1 MFRFSLRR
9 SIMTQKVKTG
19 DTVKVHYTGRFDDGE
34 VFDSSQGREPLQFKV
49 GAGDIIKGLEKA
61 VLGMQPG
68 EKKNVTVNPEEGYG
82 NHDKKLL
89 IDTPKE
95 RIPEDISPEKGM
107 PLQLVNKQGKAIPVV
122 VTEILDKSVRLDANH
137 PLAGKVLFFDLEL
150 VEIG

>member
-1 MFRFSLRR
+1 
-9 SIMTQKVKTG
+9 MTQKVKKG

-49 GAGDIIKGLEKA
+49 GTGDIIKGLEKA

-82 NHDKKLL
+82 NHNKKLL
-89 IDTPKE
+89 MEMPKE

-122 VTEILDKSVRLDANH
+122 VNEILDKSVRLDANH

-150 VEIG
+150 VEIA

>member
-1 MFRFSLRR
+1 
-9 SIMTQKVKTG
+9 MTQKVKKG
-19 DTVKVHYTGRFDDGE
+19 DTIKIHYTGQFDDGE

-49 GAGDIIKGLEKA
+49 GTGEIIKGLEKA

-89 IDTPKE
+89 MEMPKV

-107 PLQLVNKQGKAIPVV
+107 PLQLVNKQGQATPVI

-137 PLAGKVLFFDLEL
+137 PLAGKELSFDLEL
-150 VEIG
+150 VEIV

>member
-1 MFRFSLRR
+1 
-9 SIMTQKVKTG
+9 MTQKVKKG
-19 DTVKVHYTGRFDDGE
+19 DTIKVHYTGRFDDGE

-49 GAGDIIKGLEKA
+49 GTGEIIKGLEKA

-82 NHDKKLL
+82 NYNKKLL
-89 IDTPKE
+89 MEMPKE

-150 VEIG
+150 VEIA